1 MCPTNKD
8 LFGKEDRLRVP
19 NPSGRGRSMINIEKL
34 LLLLQAE
41 QYTKVEIARAMVCD
55 ESTVRKHEKILLSP
69 GPNGEPPRL
78 VYRKEKKDFQDTVA
92 LDFEEECMRARGRS
106 FLAWLKTK
114 TVRYR
119 YLFNTNRRY
128 WVEILGRPS
137 LVRMADD
144 RDPLGE
150 QMVAKWLSAIEGDK
164 KRRRRRKKEFRY
176 LIRFLKR
183 GDLLEDLTMDDS
195 RDPRE
200 VKKLPFISLP
210 DFPPKLQLALEQ
222 LYRYDPIMGLA
233 IKFKLAT
240 NMRTGT
246 PDAYGVEG
254 DDRALL
260 GMRKGHGQSYLLM
273 TETSFRSETIEKRR
287 AEIRISWLP
296 KEVRDEMRAHL
307 ETIGE
312 GELLF
317 DFDVDKWRNAW
328 GEATQKHV
336 GVRMT
341 PHDCRKV
348 TITWF
353 YAMDIPLER
362 AVEIN
367 SGWADMNTPKRHY
380 LDYGD
385 LMTIDERVAYQ
396 KAIPEWFKDGLDQYS
411 RQSEYVELIALL
423 RREGLISGN
432 GGSSQ

>member
-1 MCPTNKD
+1 MCPTNRE
-8 LFGKEDRLRVP
+8 LMGKEDRLRVP
-19 NPSGRGRSMINIEKL
+19 NPSGRGRSTVNLEKL

-41 QYTKVEIARAMVCD
+41 QYTKIEIARAMKCD
-55 ESTVRKHEKILLSP
+55 ESTVRRHEKDFLKP

-78 VYRKEKKDFQDTVA
+78 IYKKDKKNFQDTVA
-92 LDFEEECMRARGRS
+92 LDFEEECGRARGGRS
-106 FLAWLKTK
+106 FLAWLQTK
-114 TVRYR
+114 TVRAR

-128 WVEILGRPS
+128 WKDILGMPS

-150 QMVAKWLSAIEGDK
+150 RMVEKWLGAIDK
-164 KRRRRRKKEFRY
+164 DVKRRRRRKKEFRY

-183 GDLLEDLTMDDS
+183 SDLLEDLTMDDS

-200 VKKLPFISLP
+200 IKKLPFISLP
-210 DFPPKLQLALEQ
+210 DFPPKLQLALEEVC
-222 LYRYDPIMGLA
+222 RYDSIMGLA

-246 PDAYGVEG
+246 PNAYGVEG
-254 DDRALL
+254 DDRALM

-296 KEVRDEMRAHL
+296 KELRDEMRAHL
-307 ETIGE
+307 ETLEDGDY
-312 GELLF
+312 LF
-317 DFDVDKWRNAW
+317 SFDIDKLRKVW
-328 GEATQKHV
+328 GEATRKHV

-367 SGWADMNTPKRHY
+367 SGWKDMNTPKQHY
-380 LDYGD
+380 LDYDD
-385 LMTIDERVAYQ
+385 LMKLSERVAYQ
-396 KAIPEWFKDGLDQYS
+396 KAIPEWFKEGLDEYS
-411 RQSEYVELIALL
+411 RQSQYVELIALL
-423 RREGLISGN
+423 REHGIIN
-432 GGSSQ
+432 GGSSS